1 MTRKKKSRSLKR
13 IHSVKTGN
21 ASKLKR
27 AGTTDRQSTNLKDK
41 NKPKSVYQ
49 KFLEK
54 NPDAAEKQTQPA
66 AKKATNTTTDTT
78 IKDPVKDSVKKGGKL
93 SDRKTKPDASKQD
106 VSKEKRIKDSRES
119 RPEKE
124 PDLLS
129 QLDNKNFNDFY

>member
-21 ASKLKR
+21 ISKLKR

-49 KFLEK
+49 KFLEE
-54 NPDAAEKQTQPA
+54 NPDAIEKQAAPAPKKVAEAIPEVA
-66 AKKATNTTTDTT
+66 AKD
-78 IKDPVKDSVKKGGKL
+78 VKKTDKKDDKF
-93 SDRKTKPDASKQD
+93 SDRKTKSDASK
-106 VSKEKRIKDSRES
+106 EERIKDSRES